1 MPKLSIITP
10 TYNSASTLLATLDSL
25 TSLLNRCAEHI
36 VVDSGSDDNTVEIAK
51 HFGSKVI
58 YHPPGN
64 IYDAINAGLAIATG
78 DWLTYINSDDILFAD
93 YVVEALDSSLH
104 SADLIYGDI
113 DYIDSVG
120 RFLFSRRAAS
130 TNHLPWLMH
139 FYNPFPQQGTL
150 VKKSVFAKI
159 GYFNS
164 EYRYA
169 ADYDFFVRC
178 ILNGMHFE
186 KFHKKSV
193 AAFRLNPSQL
203 SQKERHH
210 MAPEGVRIRYLL
222 NNSTRSYLRILL
234 RGLSILYRWIT
245 NLDSIFIRFMR
256 GRRQDSAWRN

>member
-1 MPKLSIITP
+1 M
-10 TYNSASTLLATLDSL
+10 
-25 TSLLNRCAEHI
+25 
-36 VVDSGSDDNTVEIAK
+36 
-51 HFGSKVI
+51 
-58 YHPPGN
+58 
-64 IYDAINAGLAIATG
+64 
-78 DWLTYINSDDILFAD
+78 
-93 YVVEALDSSLH
+93 EALGSSLH

-178 ILNGMHFE
+178 ILNGITE
-186 KFHKKSV
+186 NLISKSV
-193 AAFRLNPSQL
+193 AAFASLPANYRRKKDIIWP
-203 SQKERHH
+203 
-210 MAPEGVRIRYLL
+210 
-222 NNSTRSYLRILL
+222 LRVCAFV
-234 RGLSILYRWIT
+234 T
-245 NLDSIFIRFMR
+245 F
-256 GRRQDSAWRN
+256 